1 MNDGVWQRDEI
12 QSPCVKICMIHPQ
25 TGLCLGC
32 KRSGDE
38 IARWSQ
44 MTPEARAEIMN
55 ALPARPDGSARRGG
69 RKGRRAGPA

>member
-32 KRSGDE
+32 KRTGDE

-44 MTPEARAEIMN
+44 MAPEARAEIMS
-55 ALPARPDGSARRGG
+55 ALPARPDSPARRGG
-69 RKGRRAGPA
+69 RKGRRAGPV